1 MAGMQRS
8 TWALAAVLCACGA
21 SLSPA
26 QVSDLRQQLRT
37 AMNEEVPDRATRER
51 HSRLLDEV
59 ADKAELEGLTYPE
72 LRAAFGPGL
81 ACRNELCERYGFTGN
96 DFYYPI
102 GRESGEGVGQLP
114 WLMIGLDP
122 RGRVAR
128 VFTLTTHE

>member
-1 MAGMQRS
+1 MRGLRCAA
-8 TWALAAVLCACGA
+8 WVLVALSCACGA

-26 QVSDLRQQLRT
+26 QVSDLRQQLRA
-37 AMNEEVPDRATRER
+37 AMDEDVPDNATRER
-51 HSRLLDEV
+51 HSRLLTEV
-59 ADKAELEGLTYPE
+59 ADNGGLEGIAYPE
-72 LRAAFGPGL
+72 LRAAFGPGS

-102 GRESGEGVGQLP
+102 GRESGKGVGQLP

-128 VFTLTTHE
+128 VFTLTTH